1 MCVLMTNIF
10 SPEEGR
16 IINNCMIEITDKAIE
31 VLLDKTK
38 GRDGVRIG
46 IIPSGCNGW
55 KYNFDYLY
63 QTEEDDHIIDY
74 GKFKVAVDKLSAP
87 HIEGMTL
94 DYIEEGLNSWF
105 DFINPHT
112 GSKCGCGESF
122 TINGLENGKFFS
134 VSR

>member
-1 MCVLMTNIF
+1 
-10 SPEEGR
+10 
-16 IINNCMIEITDKAIE
+16 MIEITDKAIE

-38 GRDGVRIG
+38 GREGVRIG

-63 QTEEDDHIIDY
+63 QIEEDDHIVDY
-74 GKFKVAVDKLSAP
+74 GKFKIAIDKLSVP
-87 HIEGMTL
+87 HLEGMTL

-105 DFINPHT
+105 DFLNPNT

-122 TINGLENGKFFS
+122 TINGLENGKFIS
-134 VSR
+134 VNR